1 MDEPLTVGDDMVV
14 SLDYVLR
21 VDGQEMDS
29 SSEEDGGPVEF
40 IQGAG
45 EIISGLEEALYG
57 VRVGEGKTVQ
67 IEPEAAYGHID
78 PEAVKTVKME
88 EFPEGI
94 PLEEGVMIELTDDE
108 GDVELARINSVK
120 ADKVVLDFNHPLA
133 GKTLEFEIMVR
144 SLRNATE
151 IELEHGHVHGPD
163 THHE

>member
-1 MDEPLTVGDDMVV
+1 MDEPLKVDDDVVV
-14 SLDYVLR
+14 SLDYVLK

-57 VRVGEGKTVQ
+57 LQVGEAKTIQ
-67 IEPEAAYGHID
+67 IEPEAAYGYVD
-78 PEAVKTVKME
+78 PEALKTVKME

-94 PLEEGVMIELTDDE
+94 PLEPGVMIELTDDE
-108 GDVELARINSVK
+108 GEVELARIESVK

-133 GKTLEFEIMVR
+133 GKTLEFEVSVR
-144 SLRNATE
+144 SLRFATE
-151 IELEHGHVHGPD
+151 SELEHGHAHGPD
-163 THHE
+163 SHDE

>member
-1 MDEPLTVGDDMVV
+1 MPEPLKVDDDLVV

-21 VDGQEMDS
+21 VDDQEMDS

-57 VRVGEGKTVQ
+57 LRIGEGKTIQ
-67 IEPEAAYGHID
+67 IEPEAAYGHVD
-78 PEAVKTVKME
+78 PEAVKTIKKE

-94 PLEEGVMIELTDDE
+94 PLEPGVMIELTDDE
-108 GDVELARINSVK
+108 GDVELARIESVK

-144 SLRNATE
+144 SLRPATE
-151 IELEHGHVHGPD
+151 SELQHGHVHGPD
-163 THHE
+163 THDE

>member
-1 MDEPLTVGDDMVV
+1 MDESLTVGDEMVV

-45 EIISGLEEALYG
+45 MIIPGLEAALYG
-57 VRVGEGKTVQ
+57 LQEGESKTVQ
-67 IEPEAAYGHID
+67 IEPEAAYGYID
-78 PEAVKTVKME
+78 PEAVKTIKKE

-94 PLEEGVMIELTDDE
+94 PLEEGVMIEMTDDE
-108 GDVELARINSVK
+108 GEVELARIESVK

-133 GKTLEFEIMVR
+133 GKTLEFEIKVR
-144 SLRNATE
+144 ALRQATE
-151 IELEHGHVHGPD
+151 IELEHGHVHLPD
-163 THHE
+163 THDE

>member
-1 MDEPLTVGDDMVV
+1 MDQPHVVEDDLVV

-57 VRVGEGKTVQ
+57 MKVGEGKTIQV
-67 IEPEAAYGHID
+67 EPEAAYGYAD
-78 PEAVKTVKME
+78 PEAVKTVKKE

-94 PLEEGVMIELTDDE
+94 PLEPGVMIEMTDDE
-108 GDVELARINSVK
+108 GDVELARIESVK
-120 ADKVVLDFNHPLA
+120 SDKVVLDFNHPLA
-133 GKTLEFEIMVR
+133 GKTLEFEVIVR
-144 SLRNATE
+144 SLRQATE
-151 IELEHGHVHGPD
+151 IELEHRHVHGPD
-163 THHE
+163 SHHE